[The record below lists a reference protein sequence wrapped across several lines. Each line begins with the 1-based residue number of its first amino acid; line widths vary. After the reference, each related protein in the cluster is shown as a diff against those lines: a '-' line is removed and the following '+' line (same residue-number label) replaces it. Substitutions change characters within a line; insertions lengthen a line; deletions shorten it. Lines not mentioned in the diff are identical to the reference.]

1 MSSTTV
7 RIRSYEAGDAPALA
21 RLFYETVHAAN
32 RGDYSPEQLQ
42 AWAPEVPDSEAWHAR
57 MSGRCTLVAEK
68 DDEAVGFA
76 ELKRDGHL
84 VMFYL
89 RKDAVRRGVGSRLYL
104 AVEQVARKRRLGRI
118 FTEASI
124 IARPFFERQGFRV
137 VGEQAVAR
145 RGARL
150 TNFAME
156 KSLRRPD
163 EGADRRT
170 Y

>member
-1 MSSTTV
+1 
-7 RIRSYEAGDAPALA
+7 
-21 RLFYETVHAAN
+21 
-32 RGDYSPEQLQ
+32 
-42 AWAPEVPDSEAWHAR
+42 

-68 DDEAVGFA
+68 DGEAVGFA
-76 ELKRDGHL
+76 ALERDGHL
-84 VMFYL
+84 DMLYL
-89 RKDAVRRGVGSRLYL
+89 RKDAVGRGVGSRLYL
-104 AVEQVARKRRLGRI
+104 TVEQVARKRGLGRI

-124 IARPFFERQGFRV
+124 MARPFFERQGFRV
-137 VGEQAVAR
+137 VGEQAAAR

>member
-1 MSSTTV
+1 MTPTTV

-21 RLFYETVHAAN
+21 HLFYETVHALN

-57 MSGRCTLVAEK
+57 MSGRCTLLAEK

-89 RKDAVRRGVGSRLYL
+89 RTDAVGRGVGSRLYL
-104 AVEQVARKRRLGRI
+104 AVEEVAWKRRLGRI

-124 IARPFFERQGFRV
+124 TARPFFEQQGFRV
-137 VGEQAVAR
+137 VGEQTVAR

-156 KSLRRPD
+156 KPLR
-163 EGADRRT
+163 
-170 Y
+170 

>member
-1 MSSTTV
+1 VTSTTV
-7 RIRSYEAGDAPALA
+7 TIRSYEAGDAPALA
-21 RLFYETVHAAN
+21 RLFYETVHAVN

-76 ELKRDGHL
+76 ELERDGHL
-84 VMFYL
+84 DMLYL
-89 RKDAVRRGVGSRLYL
+89 RKDAVGRGVGSRLYL
-104 AVEQVARKRRLGRI
+104 AVEQVARKRGLGRI
-118 FTEASI
+118 FTEATI
-124 IARPFFERQGFRV
+124 MARPLFERQGSCV
-137 VGEQAVAR
+137 VGEQAAAR

-156 KSLRRPD
+156 KSLQRPD

>member
-1 MSSTTV
+1 MG
-7 RIRSYEAGDAPALA
+7 AGGPQFRGVA
-21 RLFYETVHAAN
+21 RPNVGAVHA
-32 RGDYSPEQLQ
+32 
-42 AWAPEVPDSEAWHAR
+42 
-57 MSGRCTLVAEK
+57 VAEK

-76 ELKRDGHL
+76 ELERDGHL

-89 RKDAVRRGVGSRLYL
+89 RKDAVGRGVGSRLYL
-104 AVEQVARKRRLGRI
+104 AVEQVARKRRLGLI

-124 IARPFFERQGFRV
+124 TARPFFERQGFRV
-137 VGEQAVAR
+137 VGEQTVAR

-156 KSLRRPD
+156 KSLQRPD
-163 EGADRRT
+163 EGAHRRT

>member
-1 MSSTTV
+1 MTPTTV
-7 RIRSYEAGDAPALA
+7 RIRSYEAGDAPALT
-21 RLFYETVHAAN
+21 RLFYETVHAVN

-89 RKDAVRRGVGSRLYL
+89 RKDAVERGVGSRLYL

-118 FTEASI
+118 CTEASI
-124 IARPFFERQGFRV
+124 TARPFFERQGFRV
-137 VGEQAVAR
+137 VGEQTVAR

-156 KSLRRPD
+156 KPLR
-163 EGADRRT
+163 
-170 Y
+170 